1 MGLTCHQEAF
11 APEAV
16 WRRDSLESGS
26 LGSDPGR
33 AV

>member
-1 MGLTCHQEAF
+1 MGLTCRQEAF